1 MSEPAP
7 KLMIRSFYTALM
19 VVLAGCLLTLPAC
32 DSGPPPP
39 LPDDAKIPSPTDL
52 GQFEPEI
59 KAAFI
64 NAQAKVRAQPDA
76 ANWANLARIYH
87 AHEQLDNAIES
98 YREAM
103 DAGDDSNRTPHLL
116 ALALDETGN
125 RDAAI
130 ESMTRASRQQPA
142 YAPSFWRLGQWQ
154 LEAGNMDAADQAMQF
169 AMEIAPEDPAT
180 LQAYGKYLIDTGRSA
195 EAIKPLVM
203 LANQQKGNA
212 YARFLLGTALIQAD
226 REEEGRAQLE
236 LGRGSKP
243 VWTDQHVLDVAAMTT
258 GPRAEFLRLAAECD
272 AGNAQGT
279 LPKLLQLEPRLGDD
293 PNYHVQIA
301 KAYRMIKQMDNAE
314 HWLQQAL
321 ELDDQHVSASYQLAG
336 LYRDRWHAQA
346 DKTET
351 AHLKSALARADLV
364 LELNQSLAAGHAVRG
379 QILEDLGRP
388 DESADSFLQA
398 DALDTDRS
406 GFGYLAARVH
416 MSHKQWSKAA
426 DILVNQCQRYPG
438 DWALRRELGL
448 VQWKAGEN
456 AKALQTL
463 RSVLP
468 KFPDDQVVTR
478 AIQDIMNK

>member
-1 MSEPAP
+1 
-7 KLMIRSFYTALM
+7 MIRSFYTALM

-76 ANWANLARIYH
+76 ANWANLARVYH

-116 ALALDETGN
+116 ALALDETGD

-180 LQAYGKYLIDTGRSA
+180 LQAYGKYLIDTGRSQD
-195 EAIKPLVM
+195 AIKPLIL
-203 LANQQKGNA
+203 LARDQKGNT
-212 YARFLLGTALIQAD
+212 YARFLLGTALLQAG
-226 REEEGRAQLE
+226 REEEGRPLLE

-243 VWTDQHVLDVAAMTT
+243 IWTDQHVQDVSALTT
-258 GPRAEFLRLAAECD
+258 GPRADFLRLAAACD
-272 AGNAQGT
+272 AGNAQGA

-293 PNYHVQIA
+293 PNYHVQVA
-301 KAYRMIKQMDNAE
+301 KAYRMLKQLDDANFSLQNAI
-314 HWLQQAL
+314 
-321 ELDDQHVSASYQLAG
+321 ELDKQHVSANYQLAG
-336 LYRDRWHAQA
+336 LLRDRWHAQP
-346 DKTET
+346 DKSDLTL
-351 AHLKSALARADLV
+351 LKEALNQADLV
-364 LELNQSLAAGHAVRG
+364 LEINQSLPAGHAVRG
-379 QILEDLGRP
+379 QILEDMGRP
-388 DESADSFLQA
+388 DESAQSFLQA
-398 DALDTDRS
+398 DSLDNDRS

-416 MSHKQWSKAA
+416 MSHKQWAKASA
-426 DILVNQCQRYPG
+426 ILEQQCQRYPG
-438 DWALRRELGL
+438 DWPLRRELGI
-448 VQWKAGEN
+448 VQWKAGQN
-456 AKALQTL
+456 AEALQTL
-463 RSVLP
+463 QSVLP
-468 KFPDDQVVTR
+468 KYPDDQVVAR